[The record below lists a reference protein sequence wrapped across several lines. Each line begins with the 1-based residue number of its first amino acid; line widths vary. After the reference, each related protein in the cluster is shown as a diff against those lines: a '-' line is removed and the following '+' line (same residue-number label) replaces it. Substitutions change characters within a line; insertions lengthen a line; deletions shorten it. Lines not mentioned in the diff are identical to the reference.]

1 MTVTYTCDEGYNL
14 LDPDSSVVEC
24 EFHGTTQ
31 GDGGDCEATP
41 KWGNFSGIICGK
53 FKPADQITIIKGS
66 AELYVFQRA
75 VLGK

>member
-1 MTVTYTCDEGYNL
+1 MTVTYTCDDWYDL

-31 GDGGDCEATP
+31 GGRGDAAAP

-66 AELYVFQRA
+66 AQLYVF
-75 VLGK
+75 